1 MSHPGYLTEVRAGY
15 DAVAVEYAE
24 RLRSDLERQPLAR
37 ALFAA
42 FAELVRASGNERVA
56 DLGCGPGHVTAH
68 LRGLGLAMSGI
79 DLSPSMVEV
88 ARRAYPGVP
97 FDEGSMSDLDWADG
111 ALGGIVAWYSIIHI
125 PPDELPALFAE
136 FRRVLAPGGYVLLAF
151 QVGDERIRV
160 ERAYGRAVSLDAHR
174 LPPDLVADSLARA
187 GLPVVARLVRE
198 PNETEKVPQAHLLAR
213 RPE

>member
-1 MSHPGYLTEVRAGY
+1 
-15 DAVAVEYAE
+15 
-24 RLRSDLERQPLAR
+24 
-37 ALFAA
+37 
-42 FAELVRASGNERVA
+42 
-56 DLGCGPGHVTAH
+56 
-68 LRGLGLAMSGI
+68 MSGI

-125 PPDELPALFAE
+125 PPDELPPLFAE

-160 ERAYGRAVSLDAHR
+160 ERGTAGRCRSMRTGCRRTGLPTRWRGPDCRWSLDWCGSR
-174 LPPDLVADSLARA
+174 TRPRRYRRRISSRA
-187 GLPVVARLVRE
+187 GRSSRAGGAGNGSTVQGAGGERTRDGISTVLPAVPGKRLLPGAVRPRDVRHE
-198 PNETEKVPQAHLLAR
+198 RFTTVPYA
-213 RPE
+213 E